1 MSEIGK
7 AHAASAREFIA
18 FRIGDEEFCID
29 LMSVREIRGWTPAMA
44 LPHSPSFVR
53 GVVNLR
59 GAVLPIID
67 LGARFGYPPT
77 EPTARC
83 AFLVVEIG
91 SKLVGLQVDGVSDI
105 LTISRDLVQATPDAA
120 SAATLQFVKG
130 IIATEGRM
138 ISLISLEAIV
148 PAGVEP
154 VAA

>member
-1 MSEIGK
+1 
-7 AHAASAREFIA
+7 
-18 FRIGDEEFCID
+18 
-29 LMSVREIRGWTPAMA
+29 
-44 LPHSPSFVR
+44 
-53 GVVNLR
+53 
-59 GAVLPIID
+59 
-67 LGARFGYPPT
+67 
-77 EPTARC
+77 
-83 AFLVVEIG
+83 VVEIG

-105 LTISRDLVQATPDAA
+105 LTISQDLVQATPDAA